1 MIVSVLR
8 LVLWSRGS
16 KRPANRQQPMVFFN
30 LVLKMNDLMF
40 FFSTS
45 RQSIHT
51 NSDKPSITIS
61 PQTLKGLQSYW
72 HGNTH
77 LSEVCSEVCSGAQEF
92 KMNPTLVLISV
103 PVSAVSTQKK
113 TTTIQH
119 FKAFSSSK
127 GKVKCDLSTSE
138 GAEIIRLMKKNWW
151 VGFFCFGLVFLVSL
165 LVWEQQ
171 LTQHFF

>member
-1 MIVSVLR
+1 
-8 LVLWSRGS
+8 
-16 KRPANRQQPMVFFN
+16 MVFFN

-92 KMNPTLVLISV
+92 KMNPTRVLKFLDLCSCISC
-103 PVSAVSTQKK
+103 QHKK
-113 TTTIQH
+113 KKQYNT
-119 FKAFSSSK
+119 SK
-127 GKVKCDLSTSE
+127 
-138 GAEIIRLMKKNWW
+138 
-151 VGFFCFGLVFLVSL
+151 L
-165 LVWEQQ
+165 LALLKEK
-171 LTQHFF
+171 